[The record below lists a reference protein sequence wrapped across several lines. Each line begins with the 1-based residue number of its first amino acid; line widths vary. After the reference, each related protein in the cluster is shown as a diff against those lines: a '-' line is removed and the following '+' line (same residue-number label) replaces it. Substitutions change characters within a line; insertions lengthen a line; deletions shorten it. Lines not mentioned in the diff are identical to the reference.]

1 MSRNQ
6 LLHPPH
12 QGRLEFTRNTLGPS
26 FSRAVDR
33 EVQALLAQLLVE
45 VVRLES
51 NDELQGGEHER
62 QDSR

>member
-6 LLHPPH
+6 LLHPPR
-12 QGRLEFTRNTLGPS
+12 QSRLEFTRNTIGPR

-45 VVRLES
+45 VIRLES
-51 NDELQGGEHER
+51 DNDPQGGEHER
-62 QDSR
+62 QDP